1 MTKFKLDKITIEII
15 SLINQK
21 KERKA
26 FKVIVDTYNQQV
38 YWHIRRMVL
47 NHDDANDV
55 LQNTYIKVWK
65 SLSKFKGN
73 SKMFTWL
80 YRIATNESIT
90 FINKRKKQNVSLDTI
105 QLKESQT
112 NNQTVLMTSD
122 TIKQKLYLAIETL
135 PAKQRVIFNL
145 KYFEE
150 LKYQEISKI
159 TSTSVGALKAS
170 YHHAVKKIEK
180 YLKEN

>member
-26 FKVIVDTYNQQV
+26 FKVIIDTYNQQV

-65 SLSKFKGN
+65 ALSKFKGN

-150 LKYQEISKI
+150 LKYTEISKI
-159 TSTSVGALKAS
+159 TSTSIGALKSS
-170 YHHAVKKIEK
+170 YHIAVKKIEK
-180 YLKEN
+180 YLK

>member
-65 SLSKFKGN
+65 ALSKFKGN

-135 PAKQRVIFNL
+135 PAKQRVVFNL

-159 TSTSVGALKAS
+159 TSTSVGALKAN

>member
-21 KERKA
+21 RERKA

-135 PAKQRVIFNL
+135 PAKQRVVFNL

>member
-21 KERKA
+21 KERQA
-26 FKVIVDTYNQQV
+26 FKIIVDTYNQQV

-65 SLSKFKGN
+65 ALSKFKGN

-80 YRIATNESIT
+80 YRIATNESIA
-90 FINKRKKQNVSLDTI
+90 FINKRKKQNVSLDKI
-105 QLKESQT
+105 QLKEPQT

-122 TIKQKLYLAIETL
+122 VIHQKLYLAIETL
-135 PAKQRVIFNL
+135 PAKQRVVFNL

-180 YLKEN
+180 YLKED

>member
-26 FKVIVDTYNQQV
+26 FKVIIDTYNQQV

-65 SLSKFKGN
+65 ALSKFKGN

-135 PAKQRVIFNL
+135 PAKQRVVFNL

>member
-26 FKVIVDTYNQQV
+26 FKVIIDTYNQQV

-65 SLSKFKGN
+65 ALSKFKGN